1 MAKDDRIDPTVLEAI
16 WRELDLEYDTIVHGE
31 HGGCDPEEE
40 LTEEEL
46 DALAWGEERGRAQG
60 LAKAL
65 AIIMSAG
72 HPDVNEIRR
81 IAALRAETREEGAPP
96 VDRKKFEP
104 YVGKSVYHRG
114 RELTLLSVGVTFA
127 HVRSISTCSFNVPL
141 QELVTELDEY
151 GPAGPH

>member
-1 MAKDDRIDPTVLEAI
+1 MPDNNVDPSVLEAI
-16 WRELDLEYDTIVHGE
+16 WRDLDLEYDTIVHGE
-31 HGGCDPEEE
+31 HGGMDPEEE
-40 LTEEEL
+40 LTKEEL

-65 AIIMSAG
+65 AIIMSPG

-81 IAALRAETREEGAPP
+81 IAALRAETREKGAPP

-104 YVGKSVYHRG
+104 LVGKSVYHRG

-127 HVRSISTCSFNVPL
+127 HVRSISTCSFNVPI
-141 QELVTELDEY
+141 QELVTELEEH